1 MKPLNWD
8 YDEIN
13 FFVGFL
19 QEAFVSTTLVNLHVL
34 SRCLVHSNSK
44 PVVLTALRY
53 ISCIFLFNCS
63 FQERRRVWLQ
73 GDQRRGSPEPR
84 WQRSIHHRVLQRLLC
99 HDRQGGGR
107 PDGRSHLWQA
117 TLCHQHVPLHLD
129 QQGNQS
135 VDQRLL
141 QGHHGTTKVI
151 ILMSALYRNKSK
163 GGSSLPLLEILA
175 TKWAMLLETYQSK
188 SKEEK
193 NVHCHQAL
201 IYRTRWLTHTR
212 MCTKRG
218 GPIFWIHE
226 NLVCPDCN
234 LVKTNA
240 FNHSNDGI
248 SCFEGKDPED
258 K

>member
-84 WQRSIHHRVLQRLLC
+84 WKRSIHHRVLQRLLC

-117 TLCHQHVPLHLD
+117 TLCDQHVPVHLD

-135 VDQRLL
+135 LDQRLL
-141 QGHHGTTKVI
+141 QGHHRTTKVNL
-151 ILMSALYRNKSK
+151 LMFLSFFLFFF
-163 GGSSLPLLEILA
+163 
-175 TKWAMLLETYQSK
+175 TY
-188 SKEEK
+188 
-193 NVHCHQAL
+193 
-201 IYRTRWLTHTR
+201 
-212 MCTKRG
+212 
-218 GPIFWIHE
+218 F
-226 NLVCPDCN
+226 
-234 LVKTNA
+234 
-240 FNHSNDGI
+240 
-248 SCFEGKDPED
+248 
-258 K
+258 